1 MLKAYGTLLRT
12 PGGLKFST
20 AGFIGRMPIAMDSL
34 AIIFVVVAATDSY
47 ALAGALTAVG
57 SIVVGAAEV
66 FWSRQADQKG
76 QAKILLL
83 AVPIR
88 IIAFLIFVVLVSK
101 SAPIWTWFVSLIIAE
116 STAISAGGM
125 VRRRWL
131 HILKNDADNKDNK
144 DGHLVNTAY
153 SWEAMVDEF
162 VFILGPVVATTCA
175 VKIAPS
181 AGILAGLIF
190 LAIGLP
196 SLAAMKSTE
205 PPAEPA
211 DQQEPHP
218 PILKNRIV
226 QSIVFPCALLGGFF
240 GAVGIVVVGFAEE
253 KNHPESTGWLLA
265 IWAVGSAVAAL
276 VNGAIKFKS
285 AHATRFLVYLV
296 GLTAGT
302 IPMLFANSI
311 LALSVALFVNGLFIA
326 PLIVNAYGTVESA
339 VPAGQI
345 TEALTWVI
353 AGMPLGGALASA
365 LSGVVI
371 DRSGAQMAFW
381 VPLGFLLAAI
391 VTTLPYLSTYRAA
404 IGYAHPR
411 D

>member
-1 MLKAYGTLLRT
+1 MLKPYKTLLRT
-12 PGGLKFST
+12 PGALKFSL

-34 AIIFVVVAATDSY
+34 AIIFIVVAATDSY

-66 FWSRQADQKG
+66 FWSRQADRRG
-76 QAKILLL
+76 QAKILLM
-83 AVPIR
+83 AVPTR
-88 IIAFLIFVVLVSK
+88 VVSFLIFILLVSK
-101 SAPIWTWFVSLIIAE
+101 DAPIWTWFVSLIVAE

-131 HILKNDADNKDNK
+131 HILKNDPDNS
-144 DGHLVNTAY
+144 DGHLVNTSY
-153 SWEAMVDEF
+153 SWEAMVDEI
-162 VFILGPVVATTCA
+162 VFILGPVVATSFA
-175 VKIAPS
+175 VNVAPS
-181 AGILAGLIF
+181 AGILAGLVF

-211 DQQEPHP
+211 NEEAPHP
-218 PILKNRIV
+218 AVLRNRIV
-226 QSIVFPCALLGGFF
+226 QSIVIPCALIGGFF
-240 GAVGIVVVGFAEE
+240 GSIGITVVGFAEE
-253 KNHPESTGWLLA
+253 RNHPESTGWLLA

-276 VNGAIKFKS
+276 INGVIKFKS

-296 GLTAGT
+296 ALTLGT
-302 IPMLFANSI
+302 VPLLFVDSIPI
-311 LALSVALFVNGLFIA
+311 LAVALFVNGLFIA
-326 PLIVNAYGTVESA
+326 PLIVNAYGTVENA

-353 AGMPLGGALASA
+353 AGMPLGGAVASA
-365 LSGVVI
+365 LAGVVI
-371 DRSGAQMAFW
+371 DNAGAQMAFW
-381 VPLGFLLAAI
+381 VPLGFMLAAI
-391 VTTLPYLSTYRAA
+391 ATTLPYLSTYRAA
-404 IGYAHPR
+404 IGYAQPR

>member
-1 MLKAYGTLLRT
+1 MLKAYGTLLRI
-12 PGGLKFST
+12 PGGFKFSS

-34 AIIFVVVAATDSY
+34 AIIFIVVAATDSY
-47 ALAGALTAVG
+47 ALAGVLTAVG
-57 SIVVGAAEV
+57 SIVVGAAELY
-66 FWSRQADQKG
+66 WSRQADQRG
-76 QAKILLL
+76 QAKILRL

-88 IIAFLIFVVLVSK
+88 IIAFLIFVFLVSK
-101 SAPIWTWFVSLIIAE
+101 DAPIWTWFVSLIIAE
-116 STAISAGGM
+116 STAINAGGL

-131 HILKNDADNKDNK
+131 HTLKNNPDNK

-162 VFILGPVVATTCA
+162 VFIVGPVVATTCA
-175 VKIAPS
+175 IKIAPS

-205 PPAEPA
+205 PPAEPRNE
-211 DQQEPHP
+211 QEPHP

-226 QSIVFPCALLGGFF
+226 QSIVFPCAFLGGFF
-240 GAVGIVVVGFAEE
+240 GAVGITVVGFAEE
-253 KNHPESTGWLLA
+253 LNHPESTGWLLA

-285 AHATRFLVYLV
+285 AQATRFLIYLV
-296 GLTAGT
+296 GLTIGT
-302 IPMLFANSI
+302 IPLLFTQTITA
-311 LALSVALFVNGLFIA
+311 LAIALFINGLFIA
-326 PLIVNAYGTVESA
+326 PLIVNAYGTVENA

-353 AGMPLGGALASA
+353 AGMPLGGAISSA
-365 LSGVVI
+365 LAGVVI
-371 DRSGAQMAFW
+371 DNSGAQMAFW
-381 VPLGFLLAAI
+381 VPLGFMFAAI

-404 IGYAHPR
+404 IGYARTR

>member
-1 MLKAYGTLLRT
+1 
-12 PGGLKFST
+12 
-20 AGFIGRMPIAMDSL
+20 MPIAMDSL
-34 AIIFVVVAATDSY
+34 AIIFIVVAATDSY

-66 FWSRQADQKG
+66 FWSRQADRRG
-76 QAKILLL
+76 QSKILFL

-88 IIAFLIFVVLVSK
+88 VISFLIFVVLVSK
-101 SAPIWTWFVSLIIAE
+101 DAPIWTWFVSLILAE
-116 STAISAGGM
+116 STAISAGGL

-131 HILKNDADNKDNK
+131 HILKNDPENS

-190 LAIGLP
+190 LVIGLP
-196 SLAAMKSTE
+196 ALAAMKSTE

-211 DQQEPHP
+211 NEEEPHP
-218 PILKNRIV
+218 AVMRNRIV
-226 QSIVFPCALLGGFF
+226 QSIVIPCALLGGFF
-240 GAVGIVVVGFAEE
+240 GAIGITVVGFAEE
-253 KNHPESTGWLLA
+253 RNHPESTGWLLA

-276 VNGAIKFKS
+276 INGVIKFQS
-285 AHATRFLVYLV
+285 AHATRFLIYLV
-296 GLTAGT
+296 GLTLAT
-302 IPMLFANSI
+302 VPFLFVDSI
-311 LALSVALFVNGLFIA
+311 LLLAIALFINGLFIA
-326 PLIVNAYGTVESA
+326 PLIVNAYGTVENA

-365 LSGVVI
+365 LAGIVI
-371 DRSGAQMAFW
+371 DNSGAQMAFW
-381 VPLGFLLAAI
+381 VPLGFMFAAI
-391 VTTLPYLSTYRAA
+391 ATTLPYLSTYRAA

>member
-1 MLKAYGTLLRT
+1 MLKPYATLLRT
-12 PGGLKFST
+12 PGALKFST

-34 AIIFVVVAATDSY
+34 AIIFIVVAATDSY

-66 FWSRQADQKG
+66 FWSRQADRRG
-76 QAKILLL
+76 QSKILFL

-88 IIAFLIFVVLVSK
+88 VISFLIFVVLVSK
-101 SAPIWTWFVSLIIAE
+101 DAPIWTWFASLIFAE

-131 HILKNDADNKDNK
+131 HILKNDPENS

-190 LAIGLP
+190 LVIGLP
-196 SLAAMKSTE
+196 ALAAMKSTE

-211 DQQEPHP
+211 DEEEPHP
-218 PILKNRIV
+218 AVMRNRIV
-226 QSIVFPCALLGGFF
+226 QSIVIPCALLGGFF
-240 GAVGIVVVGFAEE
+240 GAIGITVVGFAQER
-253 KNHPESTGWLLA
+253 NHPESTGWLLA

-276 VNGAIKFKS
+276 INGVIKFQS
-285 AHATRFLVYLV
+285 AHATRFLIYLV
-296 GLTAGT
+296 GLTLAT
-302 IPMLFANSI
+302 VPFLFVDSI
-311 LALSVALFVNGLFIA
+311 LLLAIALFINGLFIA
-326 PLIVNAYGTVESA
+326 PLIVNAYGTVENA

-365 LSGVVI
+365 LAGIVI
-371 DRSGAQMAFW
+371 DNSGAQMAFW
-381 VPLGFLLAAI
+381 VPLGFMFAAI
-391 VTTLPYLSTYRAA
+391 ATTLPYLSTYRAA

>member
-1 MLKAYGTLLRT
+1 MLKAYGTLLRI
-12 PGGLKFST
+12 PGGFKFSS

-34 AIIFVVVAATDSY
+34 AIIFIVVAATDSY
-47 ALAGALTAVG
+47 ALAGVLTAVG
-57 SIVVGAAEV
+57 SIVVGAAELY
-66 FWSRQADQKG
+66 WSRQADQRG
-76 QAKILLL
+76 QAKILRL

-88 IIAFLIFVVLVSK
+88 IIAFLIFVFLVSK
-101 SAPIWTWFVSLIIAE
+101 DAPIWTWFVSLIIAE
-116 STAISAGGM
+116 STAINAGGL

-131 HILKNDADNKDNK
+131 HTLKNNPDNK

-162 VFILGPVVATTCA
+162 VFIVGPVVATTCA
-175 VKIAPS
+175 IKIAPS

-196 SLAAMKSTE
+196 ALAAMKSTE
-205 PPAEPA
+205 PPAEPRNE
-211 DQQEPHP
+211 QEPHP

-226 QSIVFPCALLGGFF
+226 QSIVFPCAFLGGFF
-240 GAVGIVVVGFAEE
+240 GAVGITVVGFAEE
-253 KNHPESTGWLLA
+253 LNHPESTGWLLA

-285 AHATRFLVYLV
+285 AQATRFLIYLV
-296 GLTAGT
+296 ALTIGT
-302 IPMLFANSI
+302 IPLLFTQTITA
-311 LALSVALFVNGLFIA
+311 LAIALFVNGLFIA
-326 PLIVNAYGTVESA
+326 PLIVNAYGTVENA

-353 AGMPLGGALASA
+353 AGMPLGGAISSA
-365 LSGVVI
+365 LAGVVI
-371 DRSGAQMAFW
+371 DNSGAQMAFW
-381 VPLGFLLAAI
+381 VPLGFMFAAI
-391 VTTLPYLSTYRAA
+391 VTTLPYLTTYRAA
-404 IGYAHPR
+404 IGYARTR

>member
-1 MLKAYGTLLRT
+1 MLKAYGTLLRI
-12 PGGLKFST
+12 PGGFKFSS

-34 AIIFVVVAATDSY
+34 AIIFIVVAATDSY
-47 ALAGALTAVG
+47 ALAGVLTAVG
-57 SIVVGAAEV
+57 SIVVGAAELY
-66 FWSRQADQKG
+66 WSRQADQRG
-76 QAKILLL
+76 QAKILRI
-83 AVPIR
+83 AVPVR
-88 IIAFLIFVVLVSK
+88 IIAFLLFAFLVSK

-116 STAISAGGM
+116 STAINAGGL

-131 HILKNDADNKDNK
+131 HTLKNNPDNK

-162 VFILGPVVATTCA
+162 VFIVGPVVATTCA
-175 VKIAPS
+175 IKIAPS

-205 PPAEPA
+205 PPAEPRNE
-211 DQQEPHP
+211 QEPHP

-226 QSIVFPCALLGGFF
+226 QSIVIPCAFLGGFF
-240 GAVGIVVVGFAEE
+240 GAVGITVVGFAEE
-253 KNHPESTGWLLA
+253 RNHPETTGWLLA

-285 AHATRFLVYLV
+285 SQATRFLIYLV
-296 GLTAGT
+296 GLTIGT
-302 IPMLFANSI
+302 VPLLFTQTIAT
-311 LALSVALFVNGLFIA
+311 LAVALFVNGLFIA
-326 PLIVNAYGTVESA
+326 PLIVNAYGTVENA

-353 AGMPLGGALASA
+353 AGMPLGGAISSA
-365 LSGVVI
+365 LAGLVI
-371 DRSGAQMAFW
+371 DHSGAQMAFW
-381 VPLGFLLAAI
+381 VPLGFMFAAI
-391 VTTLPYLSTYRAA
+391 VTTLPYLTTYRAA
-404 IGYAHPR
+404 IGYARTR

>member
-1 MLKAYGTLLRT
+1 
-12 PGGLKFST
+12 
-20 AGFIGRMPIAMDSL
+20 MPIAMDSL
-34 AIIFVVVAATDSY
+34 AIIFIVVAATDSY

-66 FWSRQADQKG
+66 FWSRQADRRG

-83 AVPIR
+83 AVPTR
-88 IIAFLIFVVLVSK
+88 VVSFLIFVILVSK
-101 SAPIWTWFVSLIIAE
+101 GAPIWTWFVSLIIAE

-131 HILKNDADNKDNK
+131 HILKNDPDNS

-153 SWEAMVDEF
+153 SWEAMVDEI
-162 VFILGPVVATTCA
+162 VFILGPVVATSFA
-175 VKIAPS
+175 VNIAPS
-181 AGILAGLIF
+181 AGILAGLVF

-211 DQQEPHP
+211 SKQDPHP
-218 PILKNRIV
+218 AVLRNRIV
-226 QSIVFPCALLGGFF
+226 QSIVIPCALLGGFF
-240 GAVGIVVVGFAEE
+240 GAIGITVVGFAEE
-253 KNHPESTGWLLA
+253 RNHPESTGWLLA

-276 VNGAIKFKS
+276 VNGVIKFKS
-285 AHATRFLVYLV
+285 AHAARFLIYLV
-296 GLTAGT
+296 ALTLAT
-302 IPMLFANSI
+302 VPLLFVNSI
-311 LALSVALFVNGLFIA
+311 PLLALALFVNGLFIA
-326 PLIVNAYGTVESA
+326 PLIVNAYGTVENA

-353 AGMPLGGALASA
+353 AGMPLGSAAASA
-365 LSGVVI
+365 LAGIVI
-371 DRSGAQMAFW
+371 DNSRAQMAFW
-381 VPLGFLLAAI
+381 VPLGFMLAAI
-391 VTTLPYLSTYRAA
+391 ATTLPYLSTYRAA
-404 IGYAHPR
+404 IGYAQPR

>member
-1 MLKAYGTLLRT
+1 MLKAYGTLLRI
-12 PGGLKFST
+12 PGGFKFSS

-34 AIIFVVVAATDSY
+34 AIIFIVVAATDSY
-47 ALAGALTAVG
+47 ALAGVLTAVG
-57 SIVVGAAEV
+57 SIVVGAAELY
-66 FWSRQADQKG
+66 WSRQADQRG
-76 QAKILLL
+76 QAKILRL

-88 IIAFLIFVVLVSK
+88 IIAFLIFVFLVSK
-101 SAPIWTWFVSLIIAE
+101 DAPIWTWFVSLIIAE
-116 STAISAGGM
+116 STAINAGGL

-131 HILKNDADNKDNK
+131 HTLKNDPDNK

-162 VFILGPVVATTCA
+162 VFIVGPVVATTCA
-175 VKIAPS
+175 IKIAPS

-205 PPAEPA
+205 PPAEPRNE
-211 DQQEPHP
+211 QEPHP

-226 QSIVFPCALLGGFF
+226 QSIVLPCAFLGGFF
-240 GAVGIVVVGFAEE
+240 GAVGITVVGFAEE
-253 KNHPESTGWLLA
+253 LNHPESTGWLLA

-285 AHATRFLVYLV
+285 SQATRFLIYLV
-296 GLTAGT
+296 GLTIGTVPLLFMQT
-302 IPMLFANSI
+302 IPA
-311 LALSVALFVNGLFIA
+311 LAVALFINGLFIA
-326 PLIVNAYGTVESA
+326 PLIVNAYGTVENA

-353 AGMPLGGALASA
+353 AGMPLGGAISSA
-365 LSGVVI
+365 LAGVVI
-371 DRSGAQMAFW
+371 DNSGAQMAFW
-381 VPLGFLLAAI
+381 VPLGFMFAAI

-404 IGYAHPR
+404 IGYARTR

>member
-1 MLKAYGTLLRT
+1 MFKAYGTLLRT
-12 PGGLKFST
+12 RGGLSFSA

-34 AIIFVVVAATDSY
+34 AIIFIVVAATDSY

-66 FWSRQADQKG
+66 FWSRQADQRG
-76 QAKILLL
+76 QSRILLM

-88 IIAFLIFVVLVSK
+88 VISFLIFVLLVSK
-101 SAPIWTWFVSLIIAE
+101 DAPIWTWFVSLIIAE

-131 HILKNDADNKDNK
+131 HILKTHPDNK

-153 SWEAMVDEF
+153 SWEAMVDEI

-190 LAIGLP
+190 LALGLP
-196 SLAAMKSTE
+196 ALAAMRSTE

-211 DQQEPHP
+211 NEQEPHP
-218 PILKNRIV
+218 PVLKNRIV

-240 GAVGIVVVGFAEE
+240 GAVGITVVGFAEE
-253 KNHPESTGWLLA
+253 RNHPESTGWLLA
-265 IWAVGSAVAAL
+265 IWAVGSMVAAII
-276 VNGAIKFKS
+276 NGAIKFKS
-285 AHATRFLVYLV
+285 AHATRFLIYVG
-296 GLTAGT
+296 GLTLGS
-302 IPMLFANSI
+302 IPLLFANSI
-311 LALSVALFVNGLFIA
+311 PLLAVALFINGLFVA
-326 PLIVNAYGTVESA
+326 PLIVNAYGTVENA

-353 AGMPLGGALASA
+353 AGMPLGGAVASA
-365 LSGVVI
+365 LAGVVI
-371 DRSGAQMAFW
+371 DHAGAQSAFW
-381 VPLGFLLAAI
+381 VPLGFMLAA
-391 VTTLPYLSTYRAA
+391 VATTLPYFSTYRAA
-404 IGYAHPR
+404 IGYAQPR

>member
-1 MLKAYGTLLRT
+1 MFKAYGTLLRT
-12 PGGLKFST
+12 PGALKFST

-66 FWSRQADQKG
+66 FWSRQADQRG
-76 QAKILLL
+76 QAKILRF
-83 AVPIR
+83 AVPVR
-88 IIAFLIFVVLVSK
+88 AIAFLIFVVLVSK
-101 SAPIWTWFVSLIIAE
+101 NAPIWTWFVSLVIAE

-131 HILKNDADNKDNK
+131 HILKNDPENE

-162 VFILGPVVATTCA
+162 VFIIGPVVATTCA

-196 SLAAMKSTE
+196 ALAAMKSTE

-211 DQQEPHP
+211 DEQEPHP

-240 GAVGIVVVGFAEE
+240 GAVGITVVGFAEE
-253 KNHPESTGWLLA
+253 KGHPETTGWLLA

-285 AHATRFLVYLV
+285 AHATRFLIYLF
-296 GLTAGT
+296 GIALGT
-302 IPMLFANSI
+302 IPMLVANSI
-311 LALSVALFVNGLFIA
+311 LTLSVALFINGLFIA
-326 PLIVNAYGTVESA
+326 PLIVNAYGTVENA

-353 AGMPLGGALASA
+353 AGMPLGGAISSA
-365 LSGVVI
+365 LAGVVI
-371 DRSGAQMAFW
+371 DHFGAQMAFW
-381 VPLGFLLAAI
+381 VPLGFILAAI

-404 IGYAHPR
+404 IGYARPR

>member
-1 MLKAYGTLLRT
+1 MLKAYGTLLRI
-12 PGGLKFST
+12 PGGFKFSS

-34 AIIFVVVAATDSY
+34 AIIFIVVAATDSY

-66 FWSRQADQKG
+66 FWSRQADQRG
-76 QAKILLL
+76 QAKILRL

-88 IIAFLIFVVLVSK
+88 IIAFLIFVFLVSK
-101 SAPIWTWFVSLIIAE
+101 DAPIWTWFVSLIIAE
-116 STAISAGGM
+116 STAINAGGL

-131 HILKNDADNKDNK
+131 HTLKNDPNNK

-162 VFILGPVVATTCA
+162 VFIVGPVVATTCA
-175 VKIAPS
+175 IKIAPS

-205 PPAEPA
+205 PPAEPRNE
-211 DQQEPHP
+211 QEPHP
-218 PILKNRIV
+218 PILKNPIV
-226 QSIVFPCALLGGFF
+226 QSIVLPCAFLGGFF
-240 GAVGIVVVGFAEE
+240 GAVGITVVGFAEE
-253 KNHPESTGWLLA
+253 LNHPESTGWLLA

-285 AHATRFLVYLV
+285 AQATRFLIYLV
-296 GLTAGT
+296 GLTIGTVPLLFMQT
-302 IPMLFANSI
+302 IPA
-311 LALSVALFVNGLFIA
+311 LAVALFINGLFIA
-326 PLIVNAYGTVESA
+326 PLIVNAYGTVENA

-353 AGMPLGGALASA
+353 AGMPLGGAISSA
-365 LSGVVI
+365 LAGVVI
-371 DRSGAQMAFW
+371 DNSGAQMAFW
-381 VPLGFLLAAI
+381 VPLGFMFAAI

-404 IGYAHPR
+404 IGYARTR

>member
-1 MLKAYGTLLRT
+1 MLKAYGTLLRI
-12 PGGLKFST
+12 PGGFKFSS

-34 AIIFVVVAATDSY
+34 AIIFIVVAATDSY
-47 ALAGALTAVG
+47 ALAGVLTAVG
-57 SIVVGAAEV
+57 SIVVGAAELY
-66 FWSRQADQKG
+66 WSRQADQRG
-76 QAKILLL
+76 QAKILRI
-83 AVPIR
+83 AVPVR
-88 IIAFLIFVVLVSK
+88 IIAFLLFVFLVSK
-101 SAPIWTWFVSLIIAE
+101 SAPIWTWFVSLTIAE
-116 STAISAGGM
+116 STAINAGGL

-131 HILKNDADNKDNK
+131 HTLKNNPDNK

-162 VFILGPVVATTCA
+162 VFIVGPVVATTCA
-175 VKIAPS
+175 IKIAPS

-205 PPAEPA
+205 PPAEPRNE
-211 DQQEPHP
+211 QEPHP

-226 QSIVFPCALLGGFF
+226 QSIVIPCAFLGGFF
-240 GAVGIVVVGFAEE
+240 GAVGITVVGFAEE
-253 KNHPESTGWLLA
+253 RNHPETTGWLLA

-285 AHATRFLVYLV
+285 SQATRFLIYLV
-296 GLTAGT
+296 GLTIGT
-302 IPMLFANSI
+302 VPLLFTQTIAT
-311 LALSVALFVNGLFIA
+311 LAVALFVNGLFIA
-326 PLIVNAYGTVESA
+326 PLIVNAYGTVENA

-353 AGMPLGGALASA
+353 AGMPLGGAISSA
-365 LSGVVI
+365 LAGLVI
-371 DRSGAQMAFW
+371 DHSGAQMAFW
-381 VPLGFLLAAI
+381 VPLGFMFAAI
-391 VTTLPYLSTYRAA
+391 VTTLPYLTTYRAA
-404 IGYAHPR
+404 IGYARTR

>member
-1 MLKAYGTLLRT
+1 MLKAYGTLLRI
-12 PGGLKFST
+12 PGGFKFSF

-34 AIIFVVVAATDSY
+34 AIIFIVVAATDSY

-57 SIVVGAAEV
+57 SIVVGASEV
-66 FWSRQADQKG
+66 FWSRQADQRG
-76 QAKILLL
+76 QSKILRI
-83 AVPIR
+83 AVPVR
-88 IIAFLIFVVLVSK
+88 IIAFLLFVFLVSK

-116 STAISAGGM
+116 STAINAGGL

-131 HILKNDADNKDNK
+131 STLKDNPDNK

-162 VFILGPVVATTCA
+162 VFIVGPVVATTCA
-175 VKIAPS
+175 IKIAPS

-226 QSIVFPCALLGGFF
+226 QSIVIPCAFLGGFF
-240 GAVGIVVVGFAEE
+240 GAVGITVVGFAEE
-253 KNHPESTGWLLA
+253 RNHPESTGWLLA
-265 IWAVGSAVAAL
+265 IWAVGSAIAAL

-285 AHATRFLVYLV
+285 EQATRFLIYLV
-296 GLTAGT
+296 GLTIGTLPLLFVQT
-302 IPMLFANSI
+302 IPA
-311 LALSVALFVNGLFIA
+311 LAVALFVNGLFIA
-326 PLIVNAYGTVESA
+326 PLIVNAYGTVENA

-353 AGMPLGGALASA
+353 AGMPLGGAISSA
-365 LSGVVI
+365 LAGVVI
-371 DRSGAQMAFW
+371 DHSGAQMAFW
-381 VPLGFLLAAI
+381 VPLGFMFAAI

>member
-1 MLKAYGTLLRT
+1 MLKAYGTLLRI
-12 PGGLKFST
+12 PGGFKFSS

-34 AIIFVVVAATDSY
+34 AIIFIVVAATDSY

-66 FWSRQADQKG
+66 FWSRQADQRG
-76 QAKILLL
+76 QAKILRI
-83 AVPIR
+83 AVPVR
-88 IIAFLIFVVLVSK
+88 IIAFLLFVFLVSK

-116 STAISAGGM
+116 STAINAGGL

-131 HILKNDADNKDNK
+131 HTLKNNPDNK

-162 VFILGPVVATTCA
+162 VFIVGPVVATTCA
-175 VKIAPS
+175 IKIAPS

-205 PPAEPA
+205 PPAEPRNE
-211 DQQEPHP
+211 QEPHP

-226 QSIVFPCALLGGFF
+226 QSIVIPCAFLGGFF
-240 GAVGIVVVGFAEE
+240 GAVGITVVGFAEE
-253 KNHPESTGWLLA
+253 RNHPETTGWLLA

-285 AHATRFLVYLV
+285 SQATRFLIYLV
-296 GLTAGT
+296 GLTIGTVPLLFMQT
-302 IPMLFANSI
+302 IPA
-311 LALSVALFVNGLFIA
+311 LAVALFVNGLFIA
-326 PLIVNAYGTVESA
+326 PLIVNAYGTVENA

-353 AGMPLGGALASA
+353 AGMPLGGAISSA
-365 LSGVVI
+365 LAGLVI
-371 DRSGAQMAFW
+371 DHSGAQMAFW
-381 VPLGFLLAAI
+381 VPLGFMFAAI
-391 VTTLPYLSTYRAA
+391 MTTLPYLTTYRAA
-404 IGYAHPR
+404 IGYARTR

>member
-1 MLKAYGTLLRT
+1 MLKPYATLLRT
-12 PGGLKFST
+12 PGGIKFSA

-34 AIIFVVVAATDSY
+34 AIIFIVVAATDSY

-66 FWSRQADQKG
+66 FWSRQADRRG
-76 QAKILLL
+76 QGKILLL
-83 AVPIR
+83 AAPTR
-88 IIAFLIFVVLVSK
+88 IVTFLIFVILVSK
-101 SAPIWTWFVSLIIAE
+101 DAPIWTWFLSLIIAE

-131 HILKNDADNKDNK
+131 HILKNDPDNS

-153 SWEAMVDEF
+153 SWEAIVDEI
-162 VFILGPVVATTCA
+162 VFILGPVVATSFA
-175 VKIAPS
+175 VNVAPS
-181 AGILAGLIF
+181 AGILAGLVF
-190 LAIGLP
+190 LAIGWT

-211 DQQEPHP
+211 NKDEPHP
-218 PILKNRIV
+218 AVLRNRIV

-240 GAVGIVVVGFAEE
+240 GSVGITVVGFAEE
-253 KNHPESTGWLLA
+253 KDAAGNTGWLLA

-276 VNGAIKFKS
+276 INGVIRFKS
-285 AHATRFLVYLV
+285 ADATRFLIY
-296 GLTAGT
+296 
-302 IPMLFANSI
+302 LFALTLGTLPLLFVDSVLL
-311 LALSVALFVNGLFIA
+311 LALALFVNGLFIA

-353 AGMPLGGALASA
+353 AGMPLGSAAASA
-365 LSGVVI
+365 LAGIVI
-371 DRSGAQMAFW
+371 DNSGAQMAFW
-381 VPLGFLLAAI
+381 VPLGFMLAAI
-391 VTTLPYLSTYRAA
+391 ATTLPYLSTYRAA
-404 IGYAHPR
+404 IGYAQPR

>member
-1 MLKAYGTLLRT
+1 MLKAYGTLLRI
-12 PGGLKFST
+12 PGGFKFSS

-34 AIIFVVVAATDSY
+34 AIIFIVVAATDSY
-47 ALAGALTAVG
+47 ALAGVLTAVG
-57 SIVVGAAEV
+57 SIVVGAAELY
-66 FWSRQADQKG
+66 WSRQADQRG
-76 QAKILLL
+76 QAKILRL

-88 IIAFLIFVVLVSK
+88 IIAFLIFVFLVSK
-101 SAPIWTWFVSLIIAE
+101 DAPIWTWFVSLIIAE
-116 STAISAGGM
+116 STAINAGGL

-131 HILKNDADNKDNK
+131 HTLKNNPDNK

-162 VFILGPVVATTCA
+162 VFIVGPVVATTCA
-175 VKIAPS
+175 IKIAPS

-205 PPAEPA
+205 PPAEPRNE
-211 DQQEPHP
+211 QEPHP

-226 QSIVFPCALLGGFF
+226 QSIVFPCAFLGGFF
-240 GAVGIVVVGFAEE
+240 GAVGITVVGFAEE
-253 KNHPESTGWLLA
+253 LNHPESTGWLLA

-285 AHATRFLVYLV
+285 AQGTRFLIYLV
-296 GLTAGT
+296 GLTIGT
-302 IPMLFANSI
+302 IPLLFTQTITA
-311 LALSVALFVNGLFIA
+311 LAIALFVNGLFIA
-326 PLIVNAYGTVESA
+326 PLIVNAYGTVENA

-353 AGMPLGGALASA
+353 AGMPLGGAISSA
-365 LSGVVI
+365 LAGVVI
-371 DRSGAQMAFW
+371 DNSGAQMAFW
-381 VPLGFLLAAI
+381 VPLGFMFAAI
-391 VTTLPYLSTYRAA
+391 VTTLPYLTTYRAA
-404 IGYAHPR
+404 IGYARTR

>member
-1 MLKAYGTLLRT
+1 MLKPYATLLRS
-12 PGGLKFST
+12 PGALKFST

-34 AIIFVVVAATDSY
+34 AIIFIVVAATDSY

-66 FWSRQADQKG
+66 FWSRQADRRG
-76 QAKILLL
+76 QSKILFL

-88 IIAFLIFVVLVSK
+88 VISFLIFVVLVSK
-101 SAPIWTWFVSLIIAE
+101 DAPIWTWFVSLILAE
-116 STAISAGGM
+116 STAISAGGL

-131 HILKNDADNKDNK
+131 HILKNDPENS

-190 LAIGLP
+190 LVIGLP
-196 SLAAMKSTE
+196 ALAAMKSTE

-211 DQQEPHP
+211 NEEEPHP
-218 PILKNRIV
+218 AVMRNRIV
-226 QSIVFPCALLGGFF
+226 QSIVIPCALLGGFF
-240 GAVGIVVVGFAEE
+240 GAIGITVVGFAQER
-253 KNHPESTGWLLA
+253 NHPESTGWLLA

-276 VNGAIKFKS
+276 INGVIKFQS
-285 AHATRFLVYLV
+285 AHATRFLIYLV
-296 GLTAGT
+296 GLTLAT
-302 IPMLFANSI
+302 MPFLFVDSI
-311 LALSVALFVNGLFIA
+311 LLLAIALFVNGLFIA
-326 PLIVNAYGTVESA
+326 PLIVNAYGTVENA

-365 LSGVVI
+365 LAGIVI
-371 DRSGAQMAFW
+371 DNSGAQMAFW
-381 VPLGFLLAAI
+381 VPLGFMFAAI
-391 VTTLPYLSTYRAA
+391 ATTLPYLSTYRAA

>member
-1 MLKAYGTLLRT
+1 MLKAYGTLLRI
-12 PGGLKFST
+12 PGGFKFSS

-34 AIIFVVVAATDSY
+34 AIIFIVVAATDSY

-66 FWSRQADQKG
+66 FWSRQADQRG
-76 QAKILLL
+76 QAKILRL

-88 IIAFLIFVVLVSK
+88 IIAFLIFVFLVSK
-101 SAPIWTWFVSLIIAE
+101 DAPIWTWFVSLIIAE
-116 STAISAGGM
+116 STAINAGGL

-131 HILKNDADNKDNK
+131 HTLKNDPNNK

-162 VFILGPVVATTCA
+162 VFIVGPVVATTCA
-175 VKIAPS
+175 IKIAPS

-196 SLAAMKSTE
+196 ALATMKSTE
-205 PPAEPA
+205 PPAEPRNE
-211 DQQEPHP
+211 QEPHP
-218 PILKNRIV
+218 PILKNPIV
-226 QSIVFPCALLGGFF
+226 QSIVLPCAFLGGFF
-240 GAVGIVVVGFAEE
+240 GAVGITVVGFAEE
-253 KNHPESTGWLLA
+253 LNHPESTGWLLA

-285 AHATRFLVYLV
+285 SQATRFLIYLV
-296 GLTAGT
+296 GLTIGTVPLLFMQT
-302 IPMLFANSI
+302 IPA
-311 LALSVALFVNGLFIA
+311 LAVALFINGLFIA
-326 PLIVNAYGTVESA
+326 PLIVNAYGTVENA

-353 AGMPLGGALASA
+353 AGMPLGGAISSA
-365 LSGVVI
+365 LAGVVI
-371 DRSGAQMAFW
+371 DNSGAQMAFW
-381 VPLGFLLAAI
+381 VPLGFMFAAI

-404 IGYAHPR
+404 IGYARTR

>member
-1 MLKAYGTLLRT
+1 MLKAYGTLLRI
-12 PGGLKFST
+12 PGGFKFSS

-34 AIIFVVVAATDSY
+34 AIIFIVVAATDSY

-66 FWSRQADQKG
+66 FWSRQADQRG
-76 QAKILLL
+76 QSKILRI
-83 AVPIR
+83 AVPVR
-88 IIAFLIFVVLVSK
+88 IIAFLLFVFLVSK

-116 STAISAGGM
+116 STAINAGGL

-131 HILKNDADNKDNK
+131 HTLKNDPDNK

-162 VFILGPVVATTCA
+162 VFIVGPVVATTCA
-175 VKIAPS
+175 IKIAPS

-226 QSIVFPCALLGGFF
+226 QSIVIPCAFLGGFF
-240 GAVGIVVVGFAEE
+240 GAVGITVVGFAEE
-253 KNHPESTGWLLA
+253 RNHPESTGWLLA
-265 IWAVGSAVAAL
+265 IWAVGSAIAAL

-285 AHATRFLVYLV
+285 AQATRFLIYLV
-296 GLTAGT
+296 GLTVGTLPLLFVQT
-302 IPMLFANSI
+302 IPA
-311 LALSVALFVNGLFIA
+311 LAVALFVNGLFIA

-353 AGMPLGGALASA
+353 AGMPLGGAISSA
-365 LSGVVI
+365 LAGVVI
-371 DRSGAQMAFW
+371 DHSGAQMAFW
-381 VPLGFLLAAI
+381 VPLGFMFAAI

-404 IGYAHPR
+404 IGYARTR

>member
-1 MLKAYGTLLRT
+1 MLKAYGTLWRT
-12 PGGLKFST
+12 PGGFKFST

-66 FWSRQADQKG
+66 FWSRKADQRG
-76 QAKILLL
+76 QAKILRI

-88 IIAFLIFVVLVSK
+88 IVAFLIFVILVSK

-116 STAISAGGM
+116 STAINAGGM

-131 HILKNDADNKDNK
+131 HILKNDPENR
-144 DGHLVNTAY
+144 DGHLINTAY
-153 SWEAMVDEF
+153 SWEALVDEF
-162 VFILGPVVATTCA
+162 VFIVGPVVATTCA

-181 AGILAGLIF
+181 AGILAGLLF

-211 DQQEPHP
+211 NLKEPHP
-218 PILKNRIV
+218 AILKNRIV

-240 GAVGIVVVGFAEE
+240 GSVGISVVGFAEE
-253 KNHPESTGWLLA
+253 KNYPETTGWLLA

-276 VNGAIKFKS
+276 INGGIKFKS
-285 AHATRFLVYLV
+285 SHAARFLTYLAA
-296 GLTAGT
+296 LTLGSV
-302 IPMLFANSI
+302 PLLFAQSI
-311 LALSVALFVNGLFIA
+311 PALAVALFINGLFIA
-326 PLIVNAYGTVESA
+326 PLIVNAYGTVENA

-353 AGMPLGGALASA
+353 AGMPLGGAISSA
-365 LSGVVI
+365 LAGIVI
-371 DRSGAQMAFW
+371 DNFGAEAAFW
-381 VPLGFLLAAI
+381 VPLGFMFAAI
-391 VTTLPYLSTYRAA
+391 ATTLPYLSTYRAA
-404 IGYAHPR
+404 IGYARPC

>member
-1 MLKAYGTLLRT
+1 MLKPYATLLRT
-12 PGGLKFST
+12 PGALKFST

-34 AIIFVVVAATDSY
+34 AIIFIVVAATDSY

-66 FWSRQADQKG
+66 FWSRQADRRG

-83 AVPIR
+83 AVPTR
-88 IIAFLIFVVLVSK
+88 VVSFLIFVILVSK
-101 SAPIWTWFVSLIIAE
+101 GAPIWTWFVSLIIAE

-131 HILKNDADNKDNK
+131 HILKNDPDNS

-153 SWEAMVDEF
+153 SWEAMVDEI
-162 VFILGPVVATTCA
+162 VFILGPVVATSFA
-175 VKIAPS
+175 VNIAPS
-181 AGILAGLIF
+181 AGILAGLVF

-211 DQQEPHP
+211 SKQDPHP
-218 PILKNRIV
+218 AVLRNRIV
-226 QSIVFPCALLGGFF
+226 QSIVIPCALLGGFF
-240 GAVGIVVVGFAEE
+240 GAIGITVVGFAEE
-253 KNHPESTGWLLA
+253 RNHPESTGWLLA

-276 VNGAIKFKS
+276 VNGVIKFKS
-285 AHATRFLVYLV
+285 AHAARFLIYLV
-296 GLTAGT
+296 ALTLAT
-302 IPMLFANSI
+302 VPLLFVNSI
-311 LALSVALFVNGLFIA
+311 PLLALALFVNGLFIA
-326 PLIVNAYGTVESA
+326 PLIVNAYGTVENA

-353 AGMPLGGALASA
+353 AGMPLGSAAASA
-365 LSGVVI
+365 LAGIVI
-371 DRSGAQMAFW
+371 DNSRAQMAFW
-381 VPLGFLLAAI
+381 VPLGFMFAAM
-391 VTTLPYLSTYRAA
+391 VATLPYLSTYRAA
-404 IGYAHPR
+404 IGYAQPR

>member
-1 MLKAYGTLLRT
+1 MLKAYGTLLRI
-12 PGGLKFST
+12 PGGFKFSS

-34 AIIFVVVAATDSY
+34 AIIFIVVAATDSY

-66 FWSRQADQKG
+66 FWSRQADQRG
-76 QAKILLL
+76 QAKILSI
-83 AVPIR
+83 AVPVR
-88 IIAFLIFVVLVSK
+88 IIAFLLFVLLVSK
-101 SAPIWTWFVSLIIAE
+101 DAPVWTWFVALIAAE
-116 STAISAGGM
+116 STSISAGGM

-131 HILKNDADNKDNK
+131 HVLKNNPDNS

-162 VFILGPVVATTCA
+162 VFIVGPVVATTCA
-175 VKIAPS
+175 IKIAPS

-205 PPAEPA
+205 PPAEPM

-226 QSIVFPCALLGGFF
+226 QSIVIPCAFLGGFF
-240 GAVGIVVVGFAEE
+240 GAVGITVVGFAEE
-253 KNHPESTGWLLA
+253 RNNPETTGWLLA

-285 AHATRFLVYLV
+285 VQATRFLIYLV
-296 GLTAGT
+296 GLSIGT
-302 IPMLFANSI
+302 IPLLFAQTI
-311 LALSVALFVNGLFIA
+311 TALAVALFVNGLFIA

-353 AGMPLGGALASA
+353 AGMPLGGAISSA
-365 LSGVVI
+365 LAGVVI
-371 DRSGAQMAFW
+371 DHYGAQIALW
-381 VPLGFLLAAI
+381 VPLGFMFAAMLA
-391 VTTLPYLSTYRAA
+391 TLPYFSTYRAA
-404 IGYAHPR
+404 IGYARTR

>member
-1 MLKAYGTLLRT
+1 MLKAYGTLLRI
-12 PGGLKFST
+12 PGGFKFST

-34 AIIFVVVAATDSY
+34 AIIFIVVAATDSY
-47 ALAGALTAVG
+47 ALAGALTAIG

-66 FWSRQADQKG
+66 FWSRQADQRG
-76 QAKILLL
+76 QAKILRL
-83 AVPIR
+83 AVPVR
-88 IIAFLIFVVLVSK
+88 IIAFLLFVLLVSK
-101 SAPIWTWFVSLIIAE
+101 DAPIWTWFLSLIIAE
-116 STAISAGGM
+116 STAINAGGL

-131 HILKNDADNKDNK
+131 HTLRDNPDNK

-162 VFILGPVVATTCA
+162 VFIVGPVVATTCA
-175 VKIAPS
+175 IKIAPS

-205 PPAEPA
+205 PPAEPM

-226 QSIVFPCALLGGFF
+226 QSIVIPCAFLGGFF
-240 GAVGIVVVGFAEE
+240 GAVGITVVGFAEE
-253 KNHPESTGWLLA
+253 RNNPETTGWLLA

-285 AHATRFLVYLV
+285 VQATRFLIYLV
-296 GLTAGT
+296 GLTIGT
-302 IPMLFANSI
+302 IPLLFAQTI
-311 LALSVALFVNGLFIA
+311 TALAVALFVNGLFIA
-326 PLIVNAYGTVESA
+326 PLIVNAYGTVENA

-353 AGMPLGGALASA
+353 AGMPLGGAISSA
-365 LSGVVI
+365 LAGVVI
-371 DRSGAQMAFW
+371 DHYGAQIAFW
-381 VPLGFLLAAI
+381 VPLGFMFAAMLA
-391 VTTLPYLSTYRAA
+391 TLPYLSTYRAA
-404 IGYAHPR
+404 IGYARTR

>member
-1 MLKAYGTLLRT
+1 MLKPYATLLRS
-12 PGGLKFST
+12 PGALKFST

-34 AIIFVVVAATDSY
+34 AIIFIVVAATDSY

-66 FWSRQADQKG
+66 FWSRQADRRG
-76 QAKILLL
+76 QSKILFL

-88 IIAFLIFVVLVSK
+88 VISFLIFVVLVSK
-101 SAPIWTWFVSLIIAE
+101 DAPIWTWFASLIFAE

-131 HILKNDADNKDNK
+131 HILKNDPENS

-190 LAIGLP
+190 LVIGLP
-196 SLAAMKSTE
+196 ALAAMKSTE

-211 DQQEPHP
+211 NEEEPHP
-218 PILKNRIV
+218 AVMRNRIV
-226 QSIVFPCALLGGFF
+226 QSIVIPCALLGGFF
-240 GAVGIVVVGFAEE
+240 GAIGITVVGFAQER
-253 KNHPESTGWLLA
+253 NHPESTGWLLA

-276 VNGAIKFKS
+276 INGVIKFQS
-285 AHATRFLVYLV
+285 AHATRFLIYLV
-296 GLTAGT
+296 GLTLAT
-302 IPMLFANSI
+302 MPFLFVDSI
-311 LALSVALFVNGLFIA
+311 LLLAIALFVNGLFIA
-326 PLIVNAYGTVESA
+326 PLIVNAYGTVENA

-365 LSGVVI
+365 LAGIVI
-371 DRSGAQMAFW
+371 DNSGAQMAFW
-381 VPLGFLLAAI
+381 VPLGFMFAAI
-391 VTTLPYLSTYRAA
+391 ATTLPYLSTYRAA

>member
-1 MLKAYGTLLRT
+1 MLKPYVTLLRT
-12 PGGLKFST
+12 PGSLKFST

-34 AIIFVVVAATDSY
+34 AIIFIVVAATDSY

-66 FWSRQADQKG
+66 FWSRQADRRG

-83 AVPIR
+83 AVPTR
-88 IIAFLIFVVLVSK
+88 VVSFLIFVILVSK
-101 SAPIWTWFVSLIIAE
+101 DAPIWTWFVSLIIAE

-131 HILKNDADNKDNK
+131 HILKNDPDNS

-153 SWEAMVDEF
+153 SWEAMVDEI
-162 VFILGPVVATTCA
+162 VFILGPVVATSFA
-175 VKIAPS
+175 VNVAPS
-181 AGILAGLIF
+181 AGILAGLVF
-190 LAIGLP
+190 LAIGWT

-211 DQQEPHP
+211 NKQNPHP
-218 PILKNRIV
+218 AVLRNKIV
-226 QSIVFPCALLGGFF
+226 QSIVIPCALLGGFF
-240 GAVGIVVVGFAEE
+240 GAIGITVVGFAEE
-253 KNHPESTGWLLA
+253 RNHPESTGWLLA

-276 VNGAIKFKS
+276 VNGVIKFKS
-285 AHATRFLVYLV
+285 AHAARFLIYLV
-296 GLTAGT
+296 ALTLAT
-302 IPMLFANSI
+302 VPLLFVNSI
-311 LALSVALFVNGLFIA
+311 PLLALALFTNGLFIA
-326 PLIVNAYGTVESA
+326 PLIVNAYGTVENA

-353 AGMPLGGALASA
+353 AGMPLGGAVASA
-365 LSGVVI
+365 VAGVII
-371 DRSGAQMAFW
+371 DNSGAQMAFW
-381 VPLGFLLAAI
+381 VPLGFMFAAI
-391 VTTLPYLSTYRAA
+391 ATTLPYLSTYRAA
-404 IGYAHPR
+404 IGYAQPR

>member
-1 MLKAYGTLLRT
+1 MLKPYATLLRS
-12 PGGLKFST
+12 PGALKFST

-34 AIIFVVVAATDSY
+34 AIIFIVVAATDSY

-66 FWSRQADQKG
+66 FWSRQADRRG
-76 QAKILLL
+76 QSKILFL

-88 IIAFLIFVVLVSK
+88 VISFLIFVVLVSK
-101 SAPIWTWFVSLIIAE
+101 DAPIWTWFASLIFAE

-131 HILKNDADNKDNK
+131 HILKNDPENS

-190 LAIGLP
+190 LVIGLP
-196 SLAAMKSTE
+196 ALAAMKSTE

-211 DQQEPHP
+211 NEEEPHP
-218 PILKNRIV
+218 AVLRNRIV
-226 QSIVFPCALLGGFF
+226 QSIVIPCALLGGFF
-240 GAVGIVVVGFAEE
+240 GAIGITVVGFAQER
-253 KNHPESTGWLLA
+253 NHPESTGWLLA

-276 VNGAIKFKS
+276 INGVIKFQS
-285 AHATRFLVYLV
+285 AHATRFLIYLV
-296 GLTAGT
+296 GLTLAT
-302 IPMLFANSI
+302 VPFLFVDSI
-311 LALSVALFVNGLFIA
+311 LLLAIALFINGLFIA
-326 PLIVNAYGTVESA
+326 PLIVNAYGTVENA

-365 LSGVVI
+365 LAGIVI
-371 DRSGAQMAFW
+371 DNSGAQMAFW
-381 VPLGFLLAAI
+381 VPLGFMFAAI
-391 VTTLPYLSTYRAA
+391 ATTLPYLSTYRAA